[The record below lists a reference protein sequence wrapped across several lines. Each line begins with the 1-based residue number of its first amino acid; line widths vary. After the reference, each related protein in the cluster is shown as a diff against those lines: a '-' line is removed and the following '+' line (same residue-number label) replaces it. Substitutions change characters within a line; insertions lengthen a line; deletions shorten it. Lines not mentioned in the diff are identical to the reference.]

1 MRPCIP
7 PLLLLVLCAA
17 AAARRLTV
25 VPQPALTDAETGAF
39 TVNASVVV
47 PRFDPGPK
55 ALDFLRREGYVVI
68 RDVLNASDL
77 ALARRLFWAFVEG
90 AGASSADPA
99 SWRRALSPNQY
110 GIAWGLGAGQSR
122 LMWHVRTRPRLL
134 QMFALVW
141 GTDDL
146 LTSFEAFSLLPPR
159 EAEAG
164 WSLAESWF
172 HTDQNGRSRPGLQT
186 VQSFTSLWPQD
197 ERSGAFVVVPRG
209 AFVVVPQSHA
219 RHEALTRRVYA
230 ARPGTSDE
238 QQFLMVPSGDRL
250 LATPHPPHLVRCGA
264 WRDAVGAGD
273 AVLWDSRTV
282 HCNTPPLL
290 AGGGEAA
297 RAAEARGGEAAE
309 AEAAEAEAAEAEA
322 AEAVMGAEEEAGQ
335 EIEGRRPGRVVAY
348 ASFAPRSRA
357 DSRTV
362 VQRQRA
368 FASGQTCT
376 HWPFEMTCLEPP
388 QAVGEP
394 AVIARDPKAKCA
406 NGSGCKYIHDGTGAT
421 PTPTP
426 ADPLAD
432 RIAAA
437 KAAIAPGT
445 PPSLGK
451 RAKPPTPDSSD
462 DL

>member
-1 MRPCIP
+1 M
-7 PLLLLVLCAA
+7 
-17 AAARRLTV
+17 
-25 VPQPALTDAETGAF
+25 
-39 TVNASVVV
+39 
-47 PRFDPGPK
+47 
-55 ALDFLRREGYVVI
+55 
-68 RDVLNASDL
+68 
-77 ALARRLFWAFVEG
+77 
-90 AGASSADPA
+90 
-99 SWRRALSPNQY
+99 
-110 GIAWGLGAGQSR
+110 
-122 LMWHVRTRPRLL
+122 
-134 QMFALVW
+134 
-141 GTDDL
+141 
-146 LTSFEAFSLLPPR
+146 
-159 EAEAG
+159 
-164 WSLAESWF
+164 
-172 HTDQNGRSRPGLQT
+172 
-186 VQSFTSLWPQD
+186 
-197 ERSGAFVVVPRG
+197 
-209 AFVVVPQSHA
+209 VVPQSHA

-264 WRDAVGAGD
+264 WRDAVGHARDTSLGHVRGRAFLGAGD

-322 AEAVMGAEEEAGQ
+322 AETAAKAAEAAEAVMGAEEEAGQ
-335 EIEGRRPGRVVAY
+335 ENEGRRPGRVVAY

-394 AVIARDPKAKCA
+394 AVDSLSAGAASEQVLRLVGLTDRQLAGA
-406 NGSGCKYIHDGTGAT
+406 TGASF
-421 PTPTP
+421 
-426 ADPLAD
+426 L
-432 RIAAA
+432 
-437 KAAIAPGT
+437 
-445 PPSLGK
+445 
-451 RAKPPTPDSSD
+451 
-462 DL
+462 

>member
-1 MRPCIP
+1 MRRGNP

-209 AFVVVPQSHA
+209 LPQRLPGSLQEPS
-219 RHEALTRRVYA
+219 RRRVRGRA
-230 ARPGTSDE
+230 S
-238 QQFLMVPSGDRL
+238 V
-250 LATPHPPHLVRCGA
+250 
-264 WRDAVGAGD
+264 
-273 AVLWDSRTV
+273 
-282 HCNTPPLL
+282 
-290 AGGGEAA
+290 A
-297 RAAEARGGEAAE
+297 RAARGADAARVRGAAGHVGRAAVPDGSVGRPPPRDAAPASPRALRRVERRGGTCPATRPSDTSAA
-309 AEAAEAEAAEAEA
+309 
-322 AEAVMGAEEEAGQ
+322 V
-335 EIEGRRPGRVVAY
+335 
-348 ASFAPRSRA
+348 
-357 DSRTV
+357 
-362 VQRQRA
+362 
-368 FASGQTCT
+368 
-376 HWPFEMTCLEPP
+376 PF
-388 QAVGEP
+388 
-394 AVIARDPKAKCA
+394 
-406 NGSGCKYIHDGTGAT
+406 
-421 PTPTP
+421 
-426 ADPLAD
+426 
-432 RIAAA
+432 
-437 KAAIAPGT
+437 
-445 PPSLGK
+445 
-451 RAKPPTPDSSD
+451 
-462 DL
+462 

>member
-1 MRPCIP
+1 MWSRELSVAMHMRPRNS

-209 AFVVVPQSHA
+209 LPRSAPSGKP
-219 RHEALTRRVYA
+219 
-230 ARPGTSDE
+230 PGT
-238 QQFLMVPSGDRL
+238 LP
-250 LATPHPPHLVRCGA
+250 
-264 WRDAVGAGD
+264 
-273 AVLWDSRTV
+273 
-282 HCNTPPLL
+282 
-290 AGGGEAA
+290 
-297 RAAEARGGEAAE
+297 
-309 AEAAEAEAAEAEA
+309 
-322 AEAVMGAEEEAGQ
+322 
-335 EIEGRRPGRVVAY
+335 
-348 ASFAPRSRA
+348 
-357 DSRTV
+357 
-362 VQRQRA
+362 
-368 FASGQTCT
+368 
-376 HWPFEMTCLEPP
+376 
-388 QAVGEP
+388 
-394 AVIARDPKAKCA
+394 
-406 NGSGCKYIHDGTGAT
+406 
-421 PTPTP
+421 
-426 ADPLAD
+426 
-432 RIAAA
+432 
-437 KAAIAPGT
+437 
-445 PPSLGK
+445 
-451 RAKPPTPDSSD
+451 
-462 DL
+462 